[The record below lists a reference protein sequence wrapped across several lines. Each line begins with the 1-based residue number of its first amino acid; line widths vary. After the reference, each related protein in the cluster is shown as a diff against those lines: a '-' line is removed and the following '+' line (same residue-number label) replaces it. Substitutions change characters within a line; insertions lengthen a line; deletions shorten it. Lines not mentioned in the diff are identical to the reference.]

1 MGARLEST
9 GYEARGGLGMSLKM
23 MLISLV
29 LLYRQDPL
37 HFNARVGLTALLSL
51 RQSHV

>member
-29 LLYRQDPL
+29 LLGKI
-37 HFNARVGLTALLSL
+37 HFTSMQGL
-51 RQSHV
+51 V